1 MQNYKFKNLKIGL
14 SSSFEKK
21 ITTNI
26 VKNFIKI
33 SGDNNLIHTDPKF
46 AKKYNFK
53 KNIGHGMILA
63 LFYSKFIGKVLP
75 GKYSLIISTDLRFHK
90 PFFINDK
97 LKFLGKVT
105 HLNKLYKIATVY
117 IKASNQ
123 EKKLISTC
131 SANIK
136 LHE

>member
-14 SSSFEKK
+14 SASFEKK
-21 ITTNI
+21 ITSNLI
-26 VKNFIKI
+26 KNFIKI
-33 SGDNNLIHTDPKF
+33 SGDNNAIHTDSKF
-46 AKKYNFK
+46 AKKYNYK

-63 LFYSKFIGKVLP
+63 IYYSKFIGKFLP
-75 GKYSLIISTDLRFHK
+75 GKYSLIISTDLKFHK
-90 PFFINDK
+90 PFFANDK
-97 LKFLGKVT
+97 LKFFGKII
-105 HLNKLYKIATVY
+105 HLNKLYRVVTLF

-131 SANIK
+131 FANIK

>member
-21 ITTNI
+21 ITSNI

-33 SGDNNLIHTDPKF
+33 SGDNNSIHTEPKF
-46 AKKYNFK
+46 AQKYHFK

-97 LKFLGKVT
+97 LKFLGKIT
-105 HLNKLYKIATVY
+105 NLNRLYRIATVY
-117 IKASNQ
+117 IKVSNQ
-123 EKKLISTC
+123 ENKLISTC

>member
-21 ITTNI
+21 ITSNI

-75 GKYSLIISTDLRFHK
+75 GKYSLIISTDLKFHK

-97 LKFLGKVT
+97 LKFLGKIT
-105 HLNKLYKIATVY
+105 NLNRLYRIATVY
-117 IKASNQ
+117 IKVSNQ
-123 EKKLISTC
+123 ENKLISTC